1 MTRTGS
7 SLFAPIVGLA
17 IGGTMIAG
25 SVGMLV
31 CAAVGLFDGSDG
43 GPFLATGAVL
53 LAAGLVLF
61 LVARAAETRAQSVRS
76 ISGLLAVT
84 LAWVVASLFG
94 AIPFLLTGALTAP
107 IDAIFE
113 AASGFTTTGAT
124 VIDDIE
130 AQSDAVL
137 LWRSITQW
145 LGGIGIVVLVVAVA
159 PQAGPGLQR
168 AFYAETSGV
177 GRERLTPKL
186 IDTAKIIAGV
196 YLTLSIIG
204 AAAYLVAG
212 MGFFDAINHSMTSL
226 ATGGFSTRN
235 DSMASYGSA
244 IQIVAIGG
252 MLLGS
257 INFAFYW
264 LAIRRKKV
272 TDLLPEIRT
281 FLVIVVVLTVAIAI
295 SLVLTEEAVDLDQT
309 FLDSA
314 FTVVSIVTT
323 TGFTTVDFD
332 DWDSFAKASIL
343 LMTFIGACAG
353 STAGGIKVIRLML
366 LGKSAVQEIQLQVKP
381 KAVRV
386 LRIGQRVYG
395 DDIRRSVFG
404 YLTVYVIVYGA
415 GVLAMTIGGLD
426 VISAISAS
434 AATLNVTG
442 PGIGEVGALENYG
455 GLSDFNLAVA
465 WFLMIAGRLEVYT
478 LVAVLVAIFDR
489 IRDYSFSH

>member
-1 MTRTGS
+1 MSRPGS

-25 SVGMLV
+25 GGGMLI
-31 CAAVGLFDGSDG
+31 CGLLGLADGRDA
-43 GPFLATGAVL
+43 GPFLLTGAVVFGFG
-53 LAAGLVLF
+53 LALF
-61 LVARAAETRAQSVRS
+61 LISRRAEAREQSVRT

-94 AIPFLLTGALTAP
+94 AVPFLLTGTFSAP
-107 IDAIFE
+107 MDAVFE

-177 GRERLTPKL
+177 GRERLTPRL

-196 YLTLSIIG
+196 YLTLSAVG
-204 AAAYLVAG
+204 AIAYLAAG
-212 MGFFDAINHSMTSL
+212 MNLFDAINHSMTSL

-235 DSMASYGSA
+235 DSMASYGTA

-264 LAIRRKKV
+264 LAIRRKRV
-272 TDLLPEIRT
+272 TDLIPEIRT
-281 FLVIVVVLTVAIAI
+281 FLIIVAIMTVAIAV
-295 SLVLTEEAVDLDQT
+295 SLFLTEDVIDADRTV
-309 FLDSA
+309 LDSA
-314 FTVVSIVTT
+314 FTVVSIITT
-323 TGFTTVDFD
+323 TGYTTVDFD
-332 DWDSFAKASIL
+332 NWDSFARASIL

-353 STAGGIKVIRLML
+353 STSGGIKVIRMML
-366 LGKSAVQEIQLQVKP
+366 LGKSAFQEIQLQVRP

-386 LRIGQRVYG
+386 LRIGKKVYG
-395 DDIRRSVFG
+395 DDIRRAIFG

-442 PGIGEVGALENYG
+442 PGIGEIGALENYG
-455 GLSDFNLAVA
+455 ALSDFNLVVA

-489 IRDYSFSH
+489 VRQYAFSH

>member
-1 MTRTGS
+1 MTRAGS
-7 SLFAPIVGLA
+7 SLLAPIVGLA

-25 SVGMLV
+25 GAGMLV
-31 CAAVGLFDGSDG
+31 CGLVGLVDGRDAGS
-43 GPFLATGAVL
+43 FLASGASIL
-53 LAAGLVLF
+53 GLGLGLF
-61 LVARAAETRAQSVRS
+61 LTARRAEAREQSVRT

-94 AIPFLLTGALTAP
+94 ALPFLLTGSLSAP
-107 IDAIFE
+107 MDAVFE

-130 AQSDAVL
+130 SQSDAIL

-196 YLTLSIIG
+196 YLTLSVIG
-204 AAAYLVAG
+204 AGAYLVAG
-212 MGFFDAINHSMTSL
+212 MGLFDAINHSMTSL

-235 DSMASYGSA
+235 DSMASYGTA

-281 FLVIVVVLTVAIAI
+281 FLIIIFVLTVAIAV
-295 SLVLTEEAVDLDQT
+295 SLVLTEEAVDLDRT

-366 LGKSAVQEIQLQVKP
+366 LGKSAIQEIQLQVKP

-386 LRIGQRVYG
+386 LRIGRKVYG
-395 DDIRRSVFG
+395 DDIRRAVFG

-442 PGIGEVGALENYG
+442 PGIGEIGALENYG
-455 GLSDFNLAVA
+455 ALSDFNLAVA

-489 IRDYSFSH
+489 VREYAFSH

>member
-1 MTRTGS
+1 LTRAGS

-25 SVGMLV
+25 GSGMLV
-31 CAAVGLFDGSDG
+31 CAAVGLADGSDG
-43 GPFLATGAVL
+43 MAFLGSGVVL
-53 LAAGLVLF
+53 LAAGLALF
-61 LVARAAETRAQSVRS
+61 LVSRAAELRARSVRS

-94 AIPFLLTGALTAP
+94 AVPFLLTGALTAP

-124 VIDDIE
+124 VIDDVE
-130 AQSDAVL
+130 AQSDAIL
-137 LWRSITQW
+137 LWRSISQW
-145 LGGIGIVVLVVAVA
+145 LGGIGIVVLVVAIA
-159 PQAGPGLQR
+159 PQAGPGIQR

-186 IDTAKIIAGV
+186 IDTAKIIVGV
-196 YLTLSIIG
+196 YIALSTIG
-204 AAAYLVAG
+204 AIAYLAVG
-212 MGFFDAINHSMTSL
+212 MDLFDAINHSMTTL
-226 ATGGFSTRN
+226 ATGGFSTRS
-235 DSMASYGSA
+235 DSMESFGTGVQLMA
-244 IQIVAIGG
+244 ILG

-264 LAIRRKKV
+264 LVIRGRKV

-281 FLVIVVVLTVAIAI
+281 FLGIVVVLFLAVAA
-295 SLVLTEEAVDLDQT
+295 SLLITEGTLGTGEAV
-309 FLDSA
+309 LDSA
-314 FTVVSIVTT
+314 FTVVSIITT
-323 TGFTTVDFD
+323 TGYTVVDFD
-332 DWDSFAKASIL
+332 DWNSFARSLIL

-366 LGKSAVQEIQLQVKP
+366 LGKSAFQEIQLQVRP

-386 LRIGQRVYG
+386 LRIGRKVYG
-395 DDIRRSVFG
+395 EDIRRAIFG
-404 YLTVYVIVYGA
+404 YLAVYVTVYGL
-415 GVLAMTIGGLD
+415 GVLAMTAGGLD

-434 AATLNVTG
+434 AATLNITG
-442 PGIGEVGALENYG
+442 PGIGEIGALENYG
-455 GLSDFNLAVA
+455 ALSDFNLAVA

-478 LVAVLVAIFDR
+478 LVAVLIAVFDK
-489 IRDYSFSH
+489 IRDYAFSH

>member
-1 MTRTGS
+1 MSRAGS

-25 SVGMLV
+25 GGGMLV
-31 CAAVGLFDGSDG
+31 CGLVGLLDGRDAG
-43 GPFLATGAVL
+43 TFLSTGAIVF
-53 LAAGLVLF
+53 GLGLGLF
-61 LVARAAETRAQSVRS
+61 LTSRRAEAREQSVRT

-94 AIPFLLTGALTAP
+94 AIPFLLAETFSAP
-107 IDAIFE
+107 MDGIFE

-196 YLTLSIIG
+196 YLTLSAIG
-204 AAAYLVAG
+204 ALAYLVAG
-212 MGFFDAINHSMTSL
+212 MDLFDAVNHSMTSL

-235 DSMASYGSA
+235 DSMASYGTA
-244 IQIVAIGG
+244 IQLVAIGG
-252 MLLGS
+252 MVLGS

-264 LAIRRKKV
+264 LAIRRRRV
-272 TDLLPEIRT
+272 TDLIPEIRT
-281 FLVIVVVLTVAIAI
+281 FLIIVVVMTVAIAV
-295 SLVLTEEAVDLDQT
+295 SLFLTEDVIDADQT
-309 FLDSA
+309 VLHSA
-314 FTVVSIVTT
+314 FTVVSIITT
-323 TGFTTVDFD
+323 TGYTTVDFD
-332 DWDSFAKASIL
+332 GWDSFARASIL

-353 STAGGIKVIRLML
+353 STAGGIKVIRMML

-386 LRIGQRVYG
+386 LKIGRKVYG
-395 DDIRRSVFG
+395 DDIRRALFG

-442 PGIGEVGALENYG
+442 PGIGEIGALENYG
-455 GLSDFNLAVA
+455 ALSDFNLVVA

-478 LVAVLVAIFDR
+478 LVAVLVAIVDR
-489 IRDYSFSH
+489 IRAYAFSH